1 MTARLLTSIAAVVA
15 CSASFGAPLTAALDG
30 RAAATP
36 SRAAAKPNVLFLF
49 TDDQRADTIA
59 ALGNPHIKTPNLDR
73 LVQSGFAFTNA
84 YCMGGTRP
92 AVCLPSRTMLHSGR
106 SLFHLAIVN
115 RGPNFGKSMKAAG
128 YETFHVSK
136 RGNTPHALHKSFDH
150 SSYLN
155 DFQERAGGY
164 AGRTAAN
171 RFLKFL
177 GERNGTKP
185 FFAYIGFAGPHDP
198 RGTNPEFRKLYDPAK
213 MPLPAS
219 YRPFHPFDNG
229 EMVIRD
235 ERLEKWPR
243 TKAAIRKHLFDYYA
257 MISHMDY
264 QIGRIFKALEDR
276 GEFKNT
282 IIIFS
287 SDHGLAIG
295 SHGLMGKQNLYEDG
309 MKVPL
314 IASGPGIPHGNS
326 PAFAYLFDIYPT
338 VCDFVGAPIPR
349 ILEGKSLKPVIA
361 GKRPAVRDTVFLAY
375 RHVQRAVRRGDW
387 KLIRYPQVDV
397 TQLFN
402 LKNDP
407 HEIHDLAADP
417 RYSRKVG
424 EILKL
429 LKEQQKLFDDPQPLT
444 VPNPKPA
451 KVDVKTFFKNLPKK
465 KRRKRRKK

>member
-1 MTARLLTSIAAVVA
+1 MIARLFGSIAAVILF
-15 CSASFGAPLTAALDG
+15 SAAFGAP
-30 RAAATP
+30 
-36 SRAAAKPNVLFLF
+36 AAAKPNVLFLF

-73 LVQSGFAFTNA
+73 LVKSGFAFTNA

-106 SLFHLAIVN
+106 SLFHLDGVN
-115 RGPNFGKSMKAAG
+115 AGPNFGKSMKAAG

-136 RGNTPHALHKSFDH
+136 RGNTPRALHKSFEH

-155 DFQERAGGY
+155 DPEERAGGY

-177 GERNGTKP
+177 GNRKEGKP

-198 RGTNPEFRKLYDPAK
+198 RGTNPEYRKLYDPANI
-213 MPLPAS
+213 PLPAN

-229 EMVIRD
+229 EMLIRD
-235 ERLEKWPR
+235 EQLEKWPR
-243 TKAAIRKHLFDYYA
+243 TKTAVRGHLFDYYA
-257 MISHMDY
+257 MISHMDF
-264 QIGRIFKALEDR
+264 QIGRILKALEER

-282 IIIFS
+282 IVIFS

-309 MKVPL
+309 MKAPL
-314 IASGPGIPHGNS
+314 VFSGPGIPHGKS

-338 VCDFVGAPIPR
+338 VCDLVGAPIPR
-349 ILEGKSLKPVIA
+349 VLEGKSLKPVIA
-361 GKRPAVRDTVFLAY
+361 GKSPAVRDTVFLAY

-402 LKNDP
+402 LKDDP
-407 HEIHDLAADP
+407 HELRDLSRDP
-417 RYSRKVG
+417 KHSAKIQ
-424 EILKL
+424 EMLKL
-429 LKEQQKLFDDPQPLT
+429 LREQQKLFDDKQPLT

-451 KVDVKTFFKNLPKK
+451 KVELKTFFKNLPKK
-465 KRRKRRKK
+465 KRRKRARKS